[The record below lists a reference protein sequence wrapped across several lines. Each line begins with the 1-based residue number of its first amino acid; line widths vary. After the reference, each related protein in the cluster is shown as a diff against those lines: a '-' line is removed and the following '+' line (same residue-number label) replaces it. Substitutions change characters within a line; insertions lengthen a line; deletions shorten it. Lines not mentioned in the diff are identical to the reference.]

1 MKGEDMPKIP
11 KSRRK
16 EIVEEARASK
26 LAGGFDEDTLAY
38 FRKELDIDIVEEY
51 RELKGVARVPA
62 DKLMDRMELARAVNA
77 CGLSARRANLIYLKA
92 RAERELFRIEFDRK
106 MRELARKATERV
118 ERWMEENEVKK
129 KQITKDMVQQEIAS
143 DPELRR
149 EYEYLVRR
157 QEELKAIRDD
167 CQVLAKE
174 WADRKWTL
182 RAQVQLVVSE
192 REVKMSD

>member
-1 MKGEDMPKIP
+1 VKGEDMPKIP

-16 EIVEEARASK
+16 EIVEEVRASK

>member
-1 MKGEDMPKIP
+1 VKGEDMPKIP